1 MIINRLLILLFTLQ
15 IFTELDE
22 LDLVSGEWV
31 EKARWIKYEQTVEE
45 EADRWG
51 KPQVSSLAFHSVV
64 ELTKCLE
71 FGEYLLWSSS
81 FVWNLVIT
89 YMYNRPLIYFHVR
102 GIRVIGEKQTDA
114 HEAWY
119 VLAPLSA
126 RNLFVLMERSQNES
140 CTVFLV
146 IV

>member
-1 MIINRLLILLFTLQ
+1 MDKILTDREMGRGDKLEREPDGYIANRLMYYCKSPLQ

-22 LDLVSGEWV
+22 LDLTSGEWV

-71 FGEYLLWSSS
+71 FGEY
-81 FVWNLVIT
+81 
-89 YMYNRPLIYFHVR
+89 
-102 GIRVIGEKQTDA
+102 
-114 HEAWY
+114 
-119 VLAPLSA
+119 
-126 RNLFVLMERSQNES
+126 
-140 CTVFLV
+140 
-146 IV
+146 